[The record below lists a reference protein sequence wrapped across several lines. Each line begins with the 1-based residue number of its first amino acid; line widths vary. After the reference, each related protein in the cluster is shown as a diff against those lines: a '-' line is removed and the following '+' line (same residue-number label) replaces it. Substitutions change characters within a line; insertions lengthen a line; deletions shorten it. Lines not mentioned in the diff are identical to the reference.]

1 MKKTLLSI
9 FMFVATIATALA
21 GDVTFDFAAN
31 PWGLTLGSGSGAT
44 AEAGNVTEITQ
55 DGVVLTFDQA
65 TASTPARMWAGP
77 QLRAY
82 KNSTM
87 TMTAPEGQVITKVVW
102 TATGASYNQL
112 AVDDTDIVAADG
124 WSGSASS
131 VTFTLVANGR
141 FKTAV
146 VTLEA
151 AGEGGGDEGGEG
163 EDPEG
168 GEGEDPEGGEG
179 EDPVVELNT
188 FLDQS
193 FSSSQGSFTLN
204 DVTLPEGSTYV
215 WKYNSYGYMK
225 ASAYVSGTNYA
236 SESWLISPVVDL
248 TGATKC
254 VLSFEQ
260 AANFFGDKESYLAAV
275 SVKAKAEGAT
285 EWTDLTVEGPAT
297 GTSWDFSASTVA
309 LSAFD
314 GQKVQVA
321 FVYTSTAEKA
331 GTWEVK
337 NVKIQGEGGTVE
349 EPVVPEYTTIMDLKD
364 NATADIVAVNFVFT
378 DLLVTAVKGKSV
390 FVTDGNEGMQFY
402 GTADYT
408 FVVGDKISGTLAG
421 DLYLY
426 GGMTEITN
434 VDYSNV
440 TVSSSGNEVVPTA
453 LTVENIANNS
463 GHLVYENMLVT
474 LENVFFQAETLTSKN
489 VTIAGAEAT
498 IVLRDNFNV
507 LTDAIF
513 NTTKPYNLKGVV
525 AHYNGTPQI
534 HIIDAADVQIIT
546 TLEECTTT
554 WASEEVVILAGEAW
568 TVDNVA
574 TTNSDAAITYSSSN
588 EAVATVA
595 EDGTITINGYGM
607 AEITAETA
615 ETENFL
621 SSKAIFSIFVIEG
634 EGTLENPYTVADAQY
649 YNDKLTEK
657 AWVKGTIVGYYYNNA
672 FVAGTEAAQ
681 ASNIAI
687 GTETLN
693 LPVQLKSGSDV
704 RKTLNLVDNPDK
716 LNTEVWLYGDLQK
729 YFSVAG
735 LKNVTDCSV
744 DGENTLTAIES
755 VKAETNKE
763 QVIYS
768 ISGQRLSQPMKG
780 INIINGKKIIV
791 K

>member
-1 MKKTLLSI
+1 MKKTLLSF

-21 GDVTFDFAAN
+21 SDVTFDFVAN

-65 TASTPARMWAGP
+65 TASTPTRMWAGP

-131 VTFTLVANGR
+131 VTFTVVSNGR

-168 GEGEDPEGGEG
+168 GETTDPIEP

-188 FLDQS
+188 FLDES

-215 WKYNSYGYMK
+215 WKHDSSKGYMK

-248 TGATKC
+248 TGATNC

-260 AANFFGDKESYLAAV
+260 AANFFGDQESYLAAV

-337 NVKIQGEGGTVE
+337 NVEVAGVGGNAIE
-349 EPVVPEYTTIMDLKD
+349 IPEYTSIMELKD
-364 NATADIVAVNFVFT
+364 NSTADATAIKFIFT
-378 DLLVTAVKGKSV
+378 DLLVTGASGKYA
-390 FVTDGNEGMQFY
+390 FVTDGQEGMLFY
-402 GTADYT
+402 GTHTLVA
-408 FVVGDKISGTLAG
+408 GDKISGTLAG
-421 DLYLY
+421 DLTMYN
-426 GGMTEITN
+426 GMTQVAN
-434 VDYSNV
+434 PDFANV
-440 TVSSSGNEVVPTA
+440 TVTSQGNAVTPVS
-453 LTVENIANNS
+453 LTIDQITQNS
-463 GHLVYENMLVT
+463 GYLVYESMLVN
-474 LENVFFQAETLTSKN
+474 LDNVYFT
-489 VTIAGAEAT
+489 AEALASRAVMMKDENANE
-498 IVLRDNFNV
+498 IKLYDNFNK
-507 LTDAIF
+507 LTEFAFDT
-513 NTTKPYNLKGVV
+513 NKPYNVTAVV
-525 AHYNGTPQI
+525 AQYKGTPQVYVLSVDDI
-534 HIIDAADVQIIT
+534 KVIT
-546 TLEECTTT
+546 NLQEAVST
-554 WASEEVVILAGEAW
+554 WASESVVILKGEEW
-568 TVDNVA
+568 NVTNA
-574 TTNSDAAITYSSSN
+574 FTTTSDAAATFSSSN
-588 EAVATVA
+588 EEVATVDA
-595 EDGTITINGYGM
+595 EGNVTVVGYGY
-607 AEITAETA
+607 AEITAETT
-615 ETENFL
+615 ETANFL
-621 SSKAIFSIFVIEG
+621 SSKATFNLYVIEG
-634 EGTLENPYTVADAQY
+634 DGTLEQPYTVADVQY
-649 YNDKLTEK
+649 FATSEEK
-657 AWVKGTIVGYYYNNA
+657 VWVKGTIVGFYNNNA
-672 FVAGTEAAQ
+672 FHAGVESAP
-681 ASNIAI
+681 ASNLAI
-687 GTETLN
+687 GTEALN
-693 LPVQLKSGSDV
+693 MPIQLSSGTDV
-704 RKTLNLVDNPDK
+704 RAALNLVDHPDK
-716 LNTEVWLYGDLQK
+716 LNTEIWLYGKIEK